1 MNQRI
6 LIPVDESETSQ
17 HTIQAI
23 LENKDLMPREIFLL
37 HVVDVHLAHR
47 LVPDIQKSMVH
58 DSAKKSG
65 KRILEKLAQPFRDAG
80 FEPHLL
86 LELGT
91 PEETILRVVK
101 EQDIQL
107 VVVGRHPGGG
117 GFRDLMFGS
126 VANRIIRAV
135 DCPVLLF

>member
-1 MNQRI
+1 MHQRI
-6 LIPVDESETSQ
+6 LIPVDESETAR
-17 HTIQAI
+17 HTIAAV
-23 LENKDLMPREIFLL
+23 LNNKDLLPQNFILL

-47 LVPDIQKSMVH
+47 LVPDIQKSMVY

-65 KRILEKLAQPFRDAG
+65 ARILEQLAKPFRDAG
-80 FEPHLL
+80 FEPTLL
-86 LELGT
+86 LEIGT
-91 PEETILRVVK
+91 PEEAILRVVK

-117 GFRDLMFGS
+117 GFRDIMFGS

-135 DCPVLLF
+135 NCPVLLF

>member
-1 MNQRI
+1 MSQRL
-6 LIPVDESETSQ
+6 LIPLDESETTQ
-17 HTIQAI
+17 HTIKAI
-23 LENKDLMPREIFLL
+23 LDNKDLLPSELYLL

-47 LVPDIQKSMVH
+47 LVPDIQKNMVY

-65 KRILEKLAQPFRDAG
+65 ARILEKLAQPFRDAG
-80 FEPHLL
+80 FEPTLL

-117 GFRDLMFGS
+117 GFRDIMFGS

-135 DCPVLLF
+135 NCPVLLF